1 MSGQIY
7 STLGAVVVV
16 WILWAAIRLSQ
27 YRRRGMSGPRRRPP
41 ADDPLNYSA
50 PSAGDGHRSG
60 HHGLFGG
67 GHHGGHGGFGS
78 FGGGHHGGGSG
89 GGDSGGGHHH

>member
-27 YRRRGMSGPRRRPP
+27 YRRRGLTGRPRRRSA

-50 PSAGDGHRSG
+50 PSAGDTHRG
-60 HHGLFGG
+60 GHGLFGG

-78 FGGGHHGGGSG
+78 FGGGHHGGG